1 MRALGLFAVVGLG
14 VVAACGDRP
23 TITLRYAPAAGSSFR
38 YMLEQDLEMNLEG
51 DTAGSKT
58 KQALGIRIH
67 FEQTVQ
73 GPAEGGTEV
82 HLRVD
87 TVWMTSPEI
96 PREVMQNAGRMLQGL
111 TSAIVFDPRMQAVS
125 QRVVDPGGAR
135 ERDAAMISSSLRGA
149 SVPLPP
155 GPVRVGDRWTVEMPA
170 PSGQIP
176 GLTQPLMLT
185 TRLRLQS
192 LRVEGTDTIV
202 TIKYETAFPKD
213 PVPISVDGPGSLEID
228 GTLTGE
234 QVYSMGR
241 QALVN
246 STMGGRV
253 RTTTKGAGLGDNIVV
268 VDQSMRM
275 RLVGTTAAP

>member
-14 VVAACGDRP
+14 VIAACGDRP

-38 YMLEQDLEMNLEG
+38 YMLEQDLAMKLEG

-170 PSGQIP
+170 PSGQVP

-213 PVPISVDGPGSLEID
+213 PVPISVEGPGSLEID